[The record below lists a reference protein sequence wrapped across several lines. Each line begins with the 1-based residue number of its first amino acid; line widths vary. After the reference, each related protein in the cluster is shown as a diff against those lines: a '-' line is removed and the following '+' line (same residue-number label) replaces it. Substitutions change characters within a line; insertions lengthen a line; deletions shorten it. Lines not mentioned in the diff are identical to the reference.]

1 MCDREEELFKFAA
14 NLEATDS
21 IDPNF
26 RPDIVTKEL
35 ANIAIKWKTKAMENT
50 RDYLA
55 ANCPQDEL
63 SGITVGDIR
72 KRFSDIRKRFNI
84 TNTTGP
90 CPDMG
95 SDEQWAQ
102 YKCELRYKWAD
113 MMLIASKFAS
123 KQDDS

>member
-1 MCDREEELFKFAA
+1 LCDREEELFKFAA
-14 NLEATDS
+14 NLEATDR

-35 ANIAIKWKTKAMENT
+35 ATIAIKWKTKAMENT

-55 ANCPQDEL
+55 ANCPQGEL
-63 SGITVGDIR
+63 SGITVG
-72 KRFSDIRKRFNI
+72 DIRKRFNI